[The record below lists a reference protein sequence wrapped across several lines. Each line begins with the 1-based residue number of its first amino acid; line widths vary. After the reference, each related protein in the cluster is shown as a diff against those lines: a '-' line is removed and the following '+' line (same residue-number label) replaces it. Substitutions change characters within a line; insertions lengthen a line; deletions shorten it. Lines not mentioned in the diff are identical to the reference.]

1 MTKKNKTLL
10 GLLGVA
16 AVGAG
21 VAYLM
26 TTEKG
31 GRIRKNIKDKTQGLV
46 DGLKKNKNS
55 QLASSDSKSRT
66 GSSHIPAY

>member
-10 GLLGVA
+10 SLLGVA

-31 GRIRKNIKDKTQGLV
+31 GRIRQNVKDKTQSLV
-46 DGLKKNKNS
+46 NGLKRTRNS
-55 QLASSDSKSRT
+55 QLASSNTRDKSA
-66 GSSHIPAY
+66 SSHVPAY